1 MLSDKTRSE
10 EDCNGDIMTGIGL
23 SHETLPTL
31 REGSWAQMIHILH
44 YMVYKLQSPKC
55 VPQINRSFWL
65 APRVIVPLHPW
76 CESAQKWPLVQ
87 MVVMGKGDAALM
99 ILETA
104 EEAEPQTEERA
115 HQNPSCLLY
124 KLYIHMCPDYD
135 LCAQIICC
143 TCCTYMPRL
152 CLNCVPTRTHHVSC
166 HSLGCSPA
174 FGHSFH

>member
-1 MLSDKTRSE
+1 MATGADGRGGGE
-10 EDCNGDIMTGIGL
+10 EG
-23 SHETLPTL
+23 
-31 REGSWAQMIHILH
+31 A
-44 YMVYKLQSPKC
+44 
-55 VPQINRSFWL
+55 
-65 APRVIVPLHPW
+65 RVIDLFYSFFHPVLAFFFSKMSIGVDGDCSERGCSISDIFFYLSTPFFLFILLFKNGHFTSLLLPLPYFFFTF
-76 CESAQKWPLVQ
+76 QKWPLVQ

-124 KLYIHMCPDYD
+124 KLYIY
-135 LCAQIICC
+135 AQI
-143 TCCTYMPRL
+143 M

-166 HSLGCSPA
+166 HSLACSPA